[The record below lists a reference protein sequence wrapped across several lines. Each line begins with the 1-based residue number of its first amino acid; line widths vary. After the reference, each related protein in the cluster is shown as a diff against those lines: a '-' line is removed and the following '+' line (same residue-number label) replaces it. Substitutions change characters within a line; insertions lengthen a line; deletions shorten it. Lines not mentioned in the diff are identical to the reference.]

1 MQPLWPSTALVV
13 GGSRG
18 IGKHTVLQLAER
30 GVRCAI
36 GYQSHTELAQE
47 AAAEAAQLGPA
58 PILIQ
63 GDQGINARSFV
74 ERTVEE
80 LGGCGSVV
88 STAVPIILGRI
99 MDVTYDEYRSAM
111 DVQIWGFQELVRAAI
126 PYLEADRGSVV
137 TVSSL
142 GSHSYASYYG
152 ALGPAKG
159 ALETTV
165 RYFGAELGK
174 RGVRVN
180 AVSPSLVDDFG
191 HSIGMEGPASFASLA
206 EGVAKR
212 TPLRRLGTSA
222 EIASVIV
229 ALLSSSFAFVTG
241 HVVPVDGGYDL
252 LA

>member
-1 MQPLWPSTALVV
+1 MQPTWPSTALVV

-18 IGKHTVLQLAER
+18 IGRQTVLQLTER

-36 GYQSHTELAQE
+36 GYQSRTEMAE
-47 AAAEAAQLGPA
+47 AVAAEAAELGPA
-58 PILIQ
+58 PVLIK
-63 GDQGINARSFV
+63 GDQGTDPRAFV

-80 LGGCGSVV
+80 LGGCGSIVT
-88 STAVPIILGRI
+88 TAVPMIMGRI
-99 MDVTYDEYRSAM
+99 ADVTFEEHRAAM
-111 DVQIWGFQELVRAAI
+111 DVQVWGLQELIRAAL
-126 PYLEADRGSVV
+126 PHLEADRGSVV

-142 GSHSYASYYG
+142 GAGTYASYYG
-152 ALGPAKG
+152 AIGPAKG

-165 RYFGAELGK
+165 KYFAAELGK

-180 AVSPSLVDDFG
+180 AVSPCLVDDPS
-191 HSIGMEGPASFASLA
+191 HSIGIDVPETFQATIDA
-206 EGVAKR
+206 VAQR
-212 TPLRRLGTSA
+212 TPMRRLAVSA

-241 HVVPVDGGYDL
+241 QIVAVDGGYSL